1 MSNTTH
7 TTKKA
12 DSLHKKRDRTVVI
25 SVGKPV
31 HGVSKVYAGFR
42 PIVPANAATD
52 VINLLNGYL
61 IQHPAQSPADRL
73 AAIKLMHEVKERLR
87 ILSPALTAAHLAEAG
102 EHFARKAQ
110 SGFGTIPEAT
120 APTAK
125 PRRARQ

>member
-1 MSNTTH
+1 MSTSTH
-7 TTKKA
+7 HTKKA
-12 DSLHKKRDRTVVI
+12 GSSPKQRGRSVVI
-25 SVGKPV
+25 SVGQPV
-31 HGVSKVYAGFR
+31 NGISRVYAGFR
-42 PIVPANAATD
+42 PVAPSNTAAEIIKLVNSHLT
-52 VINLLNGYL
+52 
-61 IQHPAQSPADRL
+61 QHPAQSPVERL

-110 SGFGTIPEAT
+110 SSFATIPEAP